1 MSSELILTQ
10 KTHDQIIGLLDQV
23 IEVSIWQD
31 AEAKAKNPLK
41 NQGDSFVTS
50 KLKIIRDTL
59 KNENK

>member
-41 NQGDSFVTS
+41 IQGDSFVTS